1 MAFSMNSFRL
11 YPAASAAALYLSF
24 FPFRI
29 NGERRRNQNKSRSEL
44 GGQSND
50 LKLRD
55 QSLKHKVLGQ
65 CALELGE
72 QAASFSK

>member
-1 MAFSMNSFRL
+1 M
-11 YPAASAAALYLSF
+11 
-24 FPFRI
+24 
-29 NGERRRNQNKSRSEL
+29 SEL